1 MEEKTM
7 PAPTLDP
14 AAFDCLPPGFRIHGV
29 PTNGTRLSVA
39 VGGTGPTLVLL
50 HGWPQTGRAWRRVL
64 PALAR
69 DHTVVVPDLR
79 GMGLSSHPAGGYDK
93 WTQAGDIR
101 AVLDKLGIDRADIVG
116 HDIGTMVAYAY
127 AARYPD
133 KTSRLVVMDSPV
145 PGIPPWNQIVRLPAL
160 WHFNFGGPDA
170 ERLVA
175 GRERIYLDRFWN
187 EFAGD
192 PSKID
197 EATRR
202 HYAAIYARPGAMH
215 AAFAQFLAIG
225 QKDEADNLKAMD
237 TKLAMPV
244 LAIGAA
250 KTFGANVAVVMRNAA
265 TNVQELVVPN
275 AGHWLMEEAPAAT
288 IAAVQDFLAAH

>member
-1 MEEKTM
+1 
-7 PAPTLDP
+7 
-14 AAFDCLPPGFRIHGV
+14 
-29 PTNGTRLSVA
+29 
-39 VGGTGPTLVLL
+39 
-50 HGWPQTGRAWRRVL
+50 
-64 PALAR
+64 
-69 DHTVVVPDLR
+69 
-79 GMGLSSHPAGGYDK
+79 
-93 WTQAGDIR
+93 
-101 AVLDKLGIDRADIVG
+101 
-116 HDIGTMVAYAY
+116 
-127 AARYPD
+127 
-133 KTSRLVVMDSPV
+133 
-145 PGIPPWNQIVRLPAL
+145 VRLPAL